1 MRYVAVIALALIAA
15 PAFAARR
22 RARSSR
28 PGSTRCS
35 PAMQCEVDP
44 ANVEVD
50 DGNFD
55 LDDVICADGQ
65 YDIKLDANY
74 AVTEERKE

>member
-1 MRYVAVIALALIAA
+1 MRYAAALVLALTGA
-15 PAFAARR
+15 PVLAQEA
-22 RARSSR
+22 SDEQM
-28 PGSTRCS
+28 TRIDEVL
-35 PAMQCEVDP
+35 AGLQCEVDP

-50 DGNFD
+50 DGTFD

-74 AVTEERKE
+74 AVTEQRKE